1 MHCYNSP
8 KLLTNLMSV
17 ILVWNNSKK
26 RENKSEYTADKQV
39 KQMSKVAYAVENKKI
54 KVSKLGLKISILPE
68 KE

>member
-1 MHCYNSP
+1 
-8 KLLTNLMSV
+8 MSV